1 LQSSTATR
9 KLLNCYWAHSSV
21 TAEDGANCTAL
32 HLAARSGSV
41 AVVNLLL
48 DAKSDRTR
56 SNGEQKTALH
66 IASEYGHGEIVS
78 LLLAANAVDVC
89 VRDRWKQT
97 PLHLAV
103 QGVMKMGDDGPFLP
117 SNEELI
123 AGRQEAVRLL
133 LAAGASVDDL
143 NILGETPFHCVMRR
157 GWSQIASILLDAKAD
172 VEARNRQGFTALHVA
187 SNYGSYAA
195 VRLLLNAHAD
205 VNAVDNHGKTPL
217 YYAAVPPHSFREITL
232 ALLDAGAKFS
242 WHDQLGTAIKDSV
255 YRDSRRQITT
265 VIKEWQGKNKKKVQ
279 NTMPATKL
287 SNFPHA
293 VGGSED
299 CGVHVLSSLRNGT
312 TLKVLSWMGIVVLA
326 LLVLQGMMVLVVAQ
340 LTVVQMMAHQLAID
354 PTPFPGVYL

>member
-217 YYAAVPPHSFREITL
+217 YYAAVPPHSVREITL

-265 VIKEWQGKNKKKVQ
+265 LIKEWQGKNKKKVQ

-287 SNFPHA
+287 STFPHA

-299 CGVHVLSSLRNGT
+299 CGVQVLEQSSQWDDLEGAE
-312 TLKVLSWMGIVVLA
+312 LDGDCGGSASGA
-326 LLVLQGMMVLVVAQ
+326 SGDDGSGCGSGDGGSAG
-340 LTVVQMMAHQLAID
+340 D
-354 PTPFPGVYL
+354 